1 MPRFE
6 EGEQVLRELRSHQV
20 FLLAV
25 TFSWL
30 LLAGLALFVF
40 SSYLL
45 PLHYSVLV
53 SALLFLV
60 PVFPHYLQW
69 KRRRYFLT
77 NHRLIREE
85 GLLGREIR
93 SIGLE
98 KVQDVAISYTLLGR
112 LFQYGTLKVET
123 AGEQGQMVLENIP
136 HPEQVAEEIQR
147 YSRALVLQGGGPEGK
162 PCPACGKQ
170 IQAVWVSCPWCGHPV
185 GRSKEEGQK

>member
-20 FLLAV
+20 FLLMI
-25 TFSWL
+25 TLSWL

-40 SSYLL
+40 SAYLL

-53 SALLFLV
+53 SSLLFLI
-60 PVFPHYLQW
+60 PTLWHYLQW
-69 KRRRYFLT
+69 RRRRYFLT

-93 SIGLE
+93 SMGLE
-98 KVQDVAISYTLLGR
+98 KVQDVTVSYTLLGR
-112 LFQYGTLKVET
+112 LLRYGTLKVET

-136 HPEQVAEEIQR
+136 NPEEVAEEIQR
-147 YSRALVLQGGGPEGK
+147 SIRALVLQGRGQEGG
-162 PCPACGKQ
+162 PCPACGKPL
-170 IQAVWVSCPWCGHPV
+170 QAAWVACPWCGHP
-185 GRSKEEGQK
+185 REPSKGG

>member
-20 FLLAV
+20 FLL
-25 TFSWL
+25 TITLSWL

-40 SSYLL
+40 SAYLL

-53 SALLFLV
+53 SSWLFLI
-60 PVFPHYLQW
+60 PVLWHYLQW
-69 KRRRYFLT
+69 RRRRYFLT

-98 KVQDVAISYTLLGR
+98 KVQDITVSYSLFGR
-112 LFQYGTLKVET
+112 LLRYGTLKVET

-136 HPEQVAEEIQR
+136 NPEQVAEELQK
-147 YSRALVLQGGGPEGK
+147 SLRALALQGREPEGE
-162 PCPACGKQ
+162 PCSSCGKILQ
-170 IQAVWVSCPWCGHPV
+170 KTWVACPWCGHLVRP
-185 GRSKEEGQK
+185 SSEG